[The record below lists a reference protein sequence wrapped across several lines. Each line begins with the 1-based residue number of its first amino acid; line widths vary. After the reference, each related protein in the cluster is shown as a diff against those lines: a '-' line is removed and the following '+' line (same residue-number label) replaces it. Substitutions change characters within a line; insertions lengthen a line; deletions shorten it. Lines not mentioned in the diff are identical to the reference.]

1 MMVIYPDNDIFAFY
15 FKKRSSLYVTCPVH
29 DEQCA
34 LYTCELPTLS
44 FSTLI
49 TLITPFSQCELYDA
63 LNVPF
68 SISQKEKITDLITDI
83 ISFPGLVSKQKS

>member
-1 MMVIYPDNDIFAFY
+1 MMVTLMMIPLLFILN
-15 FKKRSSLYVTCPVH
+15 KRRSAYATLPVQH
-29 DEQCA
+29 GQCA
-34 LYTCELPTLS
+34 LYTCELRTLT

-49 TLITPFSQCELYDA
+49 TLITQFSQCELYDA

-68 SISQKEKITDLITDI
+68 SIPQREKITDLITDI